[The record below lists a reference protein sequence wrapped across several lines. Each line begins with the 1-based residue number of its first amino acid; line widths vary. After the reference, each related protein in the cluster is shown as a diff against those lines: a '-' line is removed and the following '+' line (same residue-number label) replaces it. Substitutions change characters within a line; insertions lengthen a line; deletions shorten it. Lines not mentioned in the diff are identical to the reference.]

1 LDENRRERADRRRLA
16 HNLGVSSVVVH
27 YAELALKGRN
37 RPWFLNTL
45 VRNIREALAGLD
57 VVKVQPLMGRIG
69 IRLGPGADWMEVR
82 DRLWKLPGIG
92 NFSRAT
98 HTAPDIDA
106 IISGVIAGLP
116 AVALSEAPASFRISA
131 RRADKRFPLPSP
143 EIERI
148 VGRRVQDATGWKVD
162 LSNPAFTIHIE
173 ILTADAFF
181 FFGKEPGTG
190 GLPVGTSGRVV
201 SLLSG
206 GIDSPVAAWRMIRRG
221 CRAHFVHFHSHPI
234 LSRTSQDKARALV
247 ERLTR
252 HQLRSRLY
260 LVPFAPLQQRVVVN
274 VTPALRVVV
283 DRRLM
288 IRIAQRLAR
297 HAGAHAL
304 VTGDVVGQVASQTIA
319 NLAVVDEVAEMP
331 VLRPL
336 VGFDKEEIT
345 LEAQRLG
352 TYGIS
357 VVPDEDCCRL
367 FTPQFPATRAT
378 SAEAIAAESELEVAA
393 LVAMAADAAAVEEF
407 RFPPPERPAAFR
419 DNEGPR
425 AVEADSGDRQ

>member
-1 LDENRRERADRRRLA
+1 M
-16 HNLGVSSVVVH
+16 SSVVVH

-45 VRNIREALAGLD
+45 VRNIRESLAGID
-57 VVKVQPLMGRIG
+57 VSRVQPLMGRIG
-69 IRLGPGADWMEVR
+69 IRLGPSADWTEVR
-82 DRLWKLPGIG
+82 DRLSKLPGIG
-92 NFSRAT
+92 NFSHAT
-98 HTAPDIDA
+98 HTIPDIEA

-116 AVALSEAPASFRISA
+116 ALALSSAPASFRISA
-131 RRADKRFPLPSP
+131 RRADKRFPLPTP
-143 EIERI
+143 EIERV

-162 LSNPAFTIHIE
+162 LSNPELKIHIE
-173 ILTADAFF
+173 ILTDDAFF
-181 FFGKEPGTG
+181 FFGKVPGTG

-274 VTPALRVVV
+274 VPAALRVVV
-283 DRRLM
+283 YRRLM
-288 IRIAQRLAR
+288 IRIAQQLATQ
-297 HAGAHAL
+297 AGAHAL

-319 NLAVVDEVAEMP
+319 NLAVADDVATMP
-331 VLRPL
+331 ILRPL

-345 LEAQRLG
+345 NEAQRLG

-367 FTPQFPATRAT
+367 FTPQFPATRA
-378 SAEAIAAESELEVAA
+378 SVSEMVAAEAELEVDA
-393 LVAMAADAAAVEEF
+393 LVSMAVASAVVEEF
-407 RFPPPERPAAFR
+407 RFPVQTRTPAFR
-419 DNEGPR
+419 DNDGPR
-425 AVEADSGDRQ
+425 PVEADSGDRQ

>member
-1 LDENRRERADRRRLA
+1 
-16 HNLGVSSVVVH
+16 VSSVVVH

-45 VRNIREALAGLD
+45 VRNIRESLAGIE

-69 IRLGPGADWMEVR
+69 IELGPGADWTEVR
-82 DRLWKLPGIG
+82 ARLSQLPGIG
-92 NFSRAT
+92 NFSHAT
-98 HTAPDIDA
+98 QTTPDIEA
-106 IISGVIAGLP
+106 IISGVIASLP
-116 AVALSEAPASFRISA
+116 ALALSSAPASFRISA
-131 RRADKRFPLPSP
+131 RRADKRFPLPTP

-162 LSNPAFTIHIE
+162 LSHPELKIHIE
-173 ILTADAFF
+173 VLTDDAFF

-274 VTPALRVVV
+274 VPAALRVVV
-283 DRRLM
+283 YRRLM
-288 IRIAQRLAR
+288 IRIAQRLAK

-319 NLAVVDEVAEMP
+319 NLAVVDDVATMP
-331 VLRPL
+331 ILRPL

-345 LEAQRLG
+345 NEAQRLG

-367 FTPQFPATRAT
+367 FTPQFPATRSSVSEMVA
-378 SAEAIAAESELEVAA
+378 AEAELDVDGLVSMAVESAVA
-393 LVAMAADAAAVEEF
+393 EEF
-407 RFPPPERPAAFR
+407 RFPVQTRPPAFR
-419 DNEGPR
+419 DNDGPR
-425 AVEADSGDRQ
+425 PVEADSGDRQ